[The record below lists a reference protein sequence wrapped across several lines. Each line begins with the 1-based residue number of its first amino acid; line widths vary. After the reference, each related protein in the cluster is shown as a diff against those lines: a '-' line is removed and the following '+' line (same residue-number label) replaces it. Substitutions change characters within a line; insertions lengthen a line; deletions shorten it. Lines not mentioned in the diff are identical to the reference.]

1 MRHLPL
7 KKGRR
12 KIVTAGN
19 KTSFR
24 QIWQRYGTLGILTI
38 LLIILAVLK
47 PTFFFQPSTV
57 TQILSQSSVN
67 ILIALGEFFAILI
80 AGIDL
85 SVGSVVA
92 LSGMF
97 MAKLMV
103 SGVSPLIA
111 VLLGIFMGALL
122 GFFNGILVNSTGL
135 HPFIITLGTQ
145 AIFRGVTLIISDSS
159 AVFGFPAGFTKFMAQ
174 RIFYVPVA
182 ALIAFAVA
190 IVLAF
195 LTKKTKLGRNIYA
208 LGGNKESA
216 WYSGI
221 NVKLHTLIV
230 FIISGI
236 CAGIAGVVLLGRVGS
251 AEPAAAT
258 GFETYAIAA
267 AIIGGTSFFGGKGKI
282 FGVVMGG
289 LIIGV
294 INFGMNLL
302 SVSSTLQQV
311 VMGALIIGSVT
322 LDRFVAAENR
332 R

>member
-1 MRHLPL
+1 MPTKHKEREL
-7 KKGRR
+7 
-12 KIVTAGN
+12 TFSQA
-19 KTSFR
+19 
-24 QIWQRYGTLGILTI
+24 WQRYGTLGILV
-38 LLIILAVLK
+38 LLLVILAILR
-47 PTFFFQPSTV
+47 PSFFFKTSTI

-103 SGVSPLIA
+103 SGTSPIVA
-111 VLLGIFMGALL
+111 VLLGVFMGALL
-122 GFFNGILVNSTGL
+122 GFINGILVNSTGL

-159 AVFGFPAGFTKFMAQ
+159 AVFGFPASFSRFMAQ
-174 RIFYVPVA
+174 RVLYVPVA
-182 ALIAFAVA
+182 AIIAIAVA
-190 IVLAF
+190 LILAF
-195 LTKKTKLGRNIYA
+195 LTKQTKLGRNIYA
-208 LGGNKESA
+208 LGGNRESA

-221 NVKLHTLIV
+221 NIKLHTLIV
-230 FIISGI
+230 FVISGI

-322 LDRFVAAENR
+322 LDRFVAGR
-332 R
+332 K

>member
-1 MRHLPL
+1 MPTKNREREL
-7 KKGRR
+7 
-12 KIVTAGN
+12 
-19 KTSFR
+19 SFS
-24 QIWQRYGTLGILTI
+24 QIWQRYGTLGILV
-38 LLIILAVLK
+38 LLLVILAVLR
-47 PTFFFQPSTV
+47 PTYFFKTTTI

-103 SGVSPLIA
+103 SGTSPLLA
-111 VLLGIFMGALL
+111 VLLGVLMGAFL
-122 GFFNGILVNSTGL
+122 GFVNGILVNSTGL

-145 AIFRGVTLIISDSS
+145 AIFRGATLIMSNSS
-159 AVFGFPAGFTKFMAQ
+159 AVFGFPAAFSRFMAE
-174 RIFYVPVA
+174 RFLYVPVS
-182 ALIAFAVA
+182 ALIAIAVA
-190 IVLAF
+190 LVLAF
-195 LTKKTKLGRNIYA
+195 LTKQTKLGRNIYA
-208 LGGNKESA
+208 LGGNRESA

-221 NVKLHTLIV
+221 NIKLHTLIV
-230 FIISGI
+230 FVISGI

-322 LDRFVAAENR
+322 LDRFVAR
-332 R
+332 QK

>member
-1 MRHLPL
+1 MTAEN
-7 KKGRR
+7 
-12 KIVTAGN
+12 KIKQN
-19 KTSFR
+19 KISFR

-38 LLIILAVLK
+38 LLVILAVLK

>member
-1 MRHLPL
+1 MPTKMKEREL
-7 KKGRR
+7 
-12 KIVTAGN
+12 TFSQA
-19 KTSFR
+19 
-24 QIWQRYGTLGILTI
+24 WQRYGTLGILV
-38 LLIILAVLK
+38 LLLVILAILR
-47 PTFFFQPSTV
+47 PSFFFKTSTI

-103 SGVSPLIA
+103 SGTSPIIA
-111 VLLGIFMGALL
+111 VLLGVFMGALL
-122 GFFNGILVNSTGL
+122 GFVNGILVNSTGL

-159 AVFGFPAGFTKFMAQ
+159 AVFGFPASFSRFMAQ
-174 RIFYVPVA
+174 RVAYIPVA
-182 ALIAFAVA
+182 AIIAIAVA
-190 IVLAF
+190 LILAF
-195 LTKKTKLGRNIYA
+195 LTKQTKLGRNIYA
-208 LGGNKESA
+208 LGGNRESA

-221 NVKLHTLIV
+221 NIKLHTLIV
-230 FIISGI
+230 FVISGI
-236 CAGIAGVVLLGRVGS
+236 CSGIAGVVLLGRVGS

-322 LDRFVAAENR
+322 LDRFVAGR
-332 R
+332 K

>member
-1 MRHLPL
+1 MPT
-7 KKGRR
+7 
-12 KIVTAGN
+12 KIKERELTFSQA
-19 KTSFR
+19 
-24 QIWQRYGTLGILTI
+24 WQRYGTLGILV
-38 LLIILAVLK
+38 LLLVILAILR
-47 PTFFFQPSTV
+47 PSFFFKTSTI

-103 SGVSPLIA
+103 SGTSPVAA
-111 VLLGIFMGALL
+111 VILGVFMGALL
-122 GFFNGILVNSTGL
+122 GFINGMLVNSTGL

-159 AVFGFPAGFTKFMAQ
+159 AVFGFPASFSRFMAQ
-174 RIFYVPVA
+174 RILYVPVA
-182 ALIAFAVA
+182 AIIAIAAALI
-190 IVLAF
+190 LAF
-195 LTKKTKLGRNIYA
+195 LTRQTKLGRNIYA
-208 LGGNKESA
+208 LGGNRESA

-221 NVKLHTLIV
+221 NIKLHTLIV
-230 FIISGI
+230 FVISGI

-322 LDRFVAAENR
+322 LDRFVAGR
-332 R
+332 K

>member
-1 MRHLPL
+1 MPTKMKEREL
-7 KKGRR
+7 
-12 KIVTAGN
+12 TFSQA
-19 KTSFR
+19 
-24 QIWQRYGTLGILTI
+24 WQRYGTLGILV
-38 LLIILAVLK
+38 LLLVILAILR
-47 PTFFFQPSTV
+47 PSFFFKTSTI

-103 SGVSPLIA
+103 SGTSPIAA
-111 VLLGIFMGALL
+111 VLLGVFMGALL
-122 GFFNGILVNSTGL
+122 GFINGILVNSTGL

-159 AVFGFPAGFTKFMAQ
+159 AVFGFPASFSRFMAQ

-182 ALIAFAVA
+182 AIIAIAAALI
-190 IVLAF
+190 LAF
-195 LTKKTKLGRNIYA
+195 LTRQTKLGRNIYA
-208 LGGNKESA
+208 LGGNRESA

-221 NVKLHTLIV
+221 NIKLHTLIV
-230 FIISGI
+230 FVISGI

-322 LDRFVAAENR
+322 LDRFVAGR
-332 R
+332 K

>member
-1 MRHLPL
+1 MEIKNRSKLSFPL
-7 KKGRR
+7 L
-12 KIVTAGN
+12 
-19 KTSFR
+19 
-24 QIWQRYGTLGILTI
+24 WQRFGTLAI
-38 LLIILAVLK
+38 LLLLLLLLAALR
-47 PTFFFQPSTV
+47 PSFFFKPETI

-97 MAKLMV
+97 SAKLMV
-103 SGVSPLIA
+103 AGTAPWAAIA
-111 VLLGIFMGALL
+111 VGIVAGAALGCV
-122 GFFNGILVNSTGL
+122 NGLLVNYTGL

-145 AIFRGVTLIISDSS
+145 SIYRGATLIISQSS
-159 AVFGFPAGFTKFMAQ
+159 AVFGFPIGFSTFMAQ
-174 RIFYVPVA
+174 RILYIPVA
-182 ALIAFAVA
+182 AIIALAVA
-190 IVLAF
+190 ALLAF
-195 LTKKTKLGRNIYA
+195 ITRQTKLGRNIYA
-208 LGGNKESA
+208 LGGNRESA

-221 NVKLHTLIV
+221 SIKTHTLIV
-230 FIISGI
+230 FIISGL
-236 CAGIAGVVLLGRVGS
+236 CAGIAGMVLLGRVGS

-302 SVSSTLQQV
+302 SVPSTFQQV
-311 VMGALIIGSVT
+311 VMGALIIGSVA
-322 LDRFVAAENR
+322 LDSFVSKSK
-332 R
+332 

>member
-1 MRHLPL
+1 MPTKMKEREL
-7 KKGRR
+7 
-12 KIVTAGN
+12 TFSQA
-19 KTSFR
+19 
-24 QIWQRYGTLGILTI
+24 WQRYGTLGILV
-38 LLIILAVLK
+38 LLLVILAILR
-47 PTFFFQPSTV
+47 PSFFFKTSTI

-103 SGVSPLIA
+103 SGTAPVLA
-111 VLLGIFMGALL
+111 VLLGVLMGALL
-122 GFFNGILVNSTGL
+122 GFINGILVNSTGL

-159 AVFGFPAGFTKFMAQ
+159 AVFGFPASFSRFMAK
-174 RIFYVPVA
+174 RILYVPVA
-182 ALIAFAVA
+182 AIIAIAVA
-190 IVLAF
+190 LILAF
-195 LTKKTKLGRNIYA
+195 LTRQTKLGRNIYA
-208 LGGNKESA
+208 LGGNRESA

-221 NVKLHTLIV
+221 NIKLHTLIV
-230 FIISGI
+230 FVISGI

-322 LDRFVAAENR
+322 LDRFVAGR
-332 R
+332 K

>member
-1 MRHLPL
+1 MNV
-7 KKGRR
+7 K
-12 KIVTAGN
+12 N
-19 KTSFR
+19 KETSVSFS
-24 QIWQRYGTLGILTI
+24 QLWQRYGTLGILV
-38 LLIILAVLK
+38 LLLVILAVLQ
-47 PTFFFQPSTV
+47 PQFFFKADTI

-97 MAKLMV
+97 TAKLMV
-103 SGVSPLIA
+103 GGVAPLLAVTLGVFLGA
-111 VLLGIFMGALL
+111 VL
-122 GFFNGILVNSTGL
+122 GFLNGVLVNSTGL

-145 AIFRGVTLIISDSS
+145 AIYRGATLIFSNSS
-159 AVFGFPAGFTKFMAQ
+159 AVFGFPPSFTKFMAQ
-174 RIFYVPVA
+174 RVLYVPIPA
-182 ALIAFAVA
+182 IIAFAA
-190 IVLAF
+190 ALVLAF

-221 NVKLHTLIV
+221 NIKLHTLIV

-236 CAGIAGVVLLGRVGS
+236 CSGIAGAVLLGRVGS

-322 LDRFVAAENR
+322 LDRFVANR
-332 R
+332 K

>member
-1 MRHLPL
+1 MKEREL
-7 KKGRR
+7 
-12 KIVTAGN
+12 TFSQA
-19 KTSFR
+19 
-24 QIWQRYGTLGILTI
+24 WQRYGTLGILV
-38 LLIILAVLK
+38 LLLVILAILR
-47 PTFFFQPSTV
+47 PSFFFKTSTI

-103 SGVSPLIA
+103 SGTSPVAAVILGVLI
-111 VLLGIFMGALL
+111 GALL
-122 GFFNGILVNSTGL
+122 GFINGMLVNSTGL

-159 AVFGFPAGFTKFMAQ
+159 AVFGFPASFSRFMAQ
-174 RIFYVPVA
+174 RILYVPVA
-182 ALIAFAVA
+182 AIIAIAAALI
-190 IVLAF
+190 LAF
-195 LTKKTKLGRNIYA
+195 LTRQTKLGRNIYA
-208 LGGNKESA
+208 LGGNRESA

-221 NVKLHTLIV
+221 NIKLHTLIV
-230 FIISGI
+230 FVISGI

-322 LDRFVAAENR
+322 LDRFVAGR
-332 R
+332 K

>member
-1 MRHLPL
+1 MTEI
-7 KKGRR
+7 K
-12 KIVTAGN
+12 N
-19 KTSFR
+19 KNKLTFS
-24 QIWQRYGTLGILTI
+24 QVWQRFGTLGILLI
-38 LLIILAVLK
+38 LLTVLAVLRPTYFFK
-47 PTFFFQPSTV
+47 PETV
-57 TQILSQSSVN
+57 TQILSQSAVN

-92 LSGMF
+92 LSGLIT
-97 MAKLMV
+97 AKLMV
-103 SGVSPLIA
+103 SGVNPFFA
-111 VLLGIFMGALL
+111 VILGIFVGAIL
-122 GFFNGILVNSTGL
+122 GLINGVLVNSTGL

-145 AIFRGVTLIISDSS
+145 AIYRGVTLITSNSS
-159 AVFGFPAGFTKFMAQ
+159 AVFGFPAGFTKFMSQ
-174 RIFYVPVA
+174 RLIYIPVVAIIALSVA
-182 ALIAFAVA
+182 AILS
-190 IVLAF
+190 F
-195 LTKKTKLGRNIYA
+195 LTNKTKLGRNIYA
-208 LGGNKESA
+208 LGGNRESA

-221 NVKLHTLIV
+221 NIKLHTLIV

-302 SVSSTLQQV
+302 SVASTMQQV
-311 VMGALIIGSVT
+311 VMGALIIGSVA
-322 LDRFVAAENR
+322 LDRFVSRRNR
-332 R
+332 